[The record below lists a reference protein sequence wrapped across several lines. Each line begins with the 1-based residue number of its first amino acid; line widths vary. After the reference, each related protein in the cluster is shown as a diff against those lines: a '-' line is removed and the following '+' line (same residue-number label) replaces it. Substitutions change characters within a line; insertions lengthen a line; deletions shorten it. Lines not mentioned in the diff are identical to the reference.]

1 VSRVQLSV
9 SCSVVSYSVLCSVFS
24 VIMFN
29 GQLVSSYSVVS
40 QCRHVEWSVSVVMF
54 NGQLASSYPVVS

>member
-1 VSRVQLSV
+1 VWSV
-9 SCSVVSYSVLCSVFS
+9 SVIIFS
-24 VIMFN
+24 
-29 GQLVSSYSVVS
+29 G